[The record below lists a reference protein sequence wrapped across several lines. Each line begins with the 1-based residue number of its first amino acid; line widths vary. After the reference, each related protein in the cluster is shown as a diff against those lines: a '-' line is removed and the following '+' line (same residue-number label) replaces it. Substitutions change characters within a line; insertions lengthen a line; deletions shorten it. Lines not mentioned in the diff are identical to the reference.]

1 MNAEQY
7 IYMLHHFMSSE
18 IHENVSKYPENLYSI
33 ESLDQELFNAVP
45 DESGVQLQR
54 PGGALDHA

>member
-1 MNAEQY
+1 MSTEQY
-7 IYMLHHFMSSE
+7 LYMAHHFMSSV

-45 DESGVQLQR
+45 DKSGVQLQR
-54 PGGALDHA
+54 PGGPSDHA